1 MLLIHLLLHVLAS
14 LFVFALSKLTDLYAN
29 IGFCESYKV
38 LSGKPGIKH
47 GKGKLSAIIT
57 KYRRVVAT
65 PAIVLNKDTGHVE
78 CTYCKFNCTWIKD
91 GKVAGTKQL
100 GVIDKHL
107 ASPSHKQKY
116 NEEADRKTSEQ
127 YLRQALIRSF
137 QMEELSLGITISV
150 EDHLFNCRVL
160 LALLTNGI
168 QLTSLNSDLGTLLER
183 GGSKLRHCTDIGYH

>member
-1 MLLIHLLLHVLAS
+1 MFAPRQLKD
-14 LFVFALSKLTDLYAN
+14 LFAN
-29 IGFCESYKV
+29 IGFCEPYKV
-38 LSGKPGIKH
+38 LSDKPGIKH
-47 GKGKLSAIIT
+47 GKGKLSAVVT

-65 PAIVLNKDTGHVE
+65 PAIVLKEDTGHVE

-127 YLRQALIRSF
+127 WLKQALIRAF
-137 QMEELSLGITISV
+137 QMGELSLGITISV
-150 EDHLFNCRVL
+150 EDHLYNCRVL

-168 QLTSLNSDLGTLLER
+168 QLTSLNSDLGTLLEQA
-183 GGSKLRHCTDIGYH
+183 GSKLRHCTDIGYQ